1 MGTMCD
7 LTWRTSPPHF
17 FQSEETELA
26 QYGAE
31 QTVRKTGMPP
41 VHSPSAPRP
50 IPIDA
55 LHPGQKAAKTDRNA
69 VHRRNVAGGAS
80 RNGAHRRPTSQTVLN
95 MNIRIEAL
103 CTHAHLGRQG

>member
-26 QYGAE
+26 QY
-31 QTVRKTGMPP
+31 VTGQAGHKAGVPP
-41 VHSPSAPRP
+41 AHSPSAPRP

-55 LHPGQKAAKTDRNA
+55 LHPGQKAAKTDRNV

-95 MNIRIEAL
+95 MNIRVEAL

>member
-69 VHRRNVAGGAS
+69 VIDATWREGRAEMGT
-80 RNGAHRRPTSQTVLN
+80 RQRPTSQTALN
-95 MNIRIEAL
+95 MNIRVEAL
-103 CTHAHLGRQG
+103 CTHAHLRPQG

>member
-80 RNGAHRRPTSQTVLN
+80 RNGAQ
-95 MNIRIEAL
+95 
-103 CTHAHLGRQG
+103 